1 VGRYERLEYTIY
13 PDGSVTQKV
22 FGIKG
27 PACLQLTQNIEA
39 ALGEVIYSAPTA
51 EMFET
56 DELQED
62 YLMNS
67 VVRLSEEENGDNH
80 DGSSGGGGWGD
91 AGPSTW

>member
-1 VGRYERLEYTIY
+1 VAGRYERLEYTIY

-39 ALGEVIYSAPTA
+39 ALGEAIYSAPTA

-56 DELQED
+56 DDELQQEE
-62 YLMNS
+62 YINS
-67 VVRLSEEENGDNH
+67 VVRLSEQEDGDNN
-80 DGSSGGGGWGD
+80 DGGGGGWGD
-91 AGPSTW
+91 AGSSTW